1 MNTRNLKLV
10 ITIMTIALF
19 ASCKSTSEAESAS
32 KTSQSTNKTSERRQG
47 GQPNVEQLIA
57 QMDANK
63 DGKLSKTEV
72 NGPLKND
79 FSKIDTDNDGFITEA
94 ELKNAP
100 KPERQGGQQSRS

>member
-1 MNTRNLKLV
+1 MNRNKLKLG
-10 ITIMTIALF
+10 ITMLGIVLL
-19 ASCKSTSEAESAS
+19 ASCKSSEGE
-32 KTSQSTNKTSERRQG
+32 NKNGGQAGKG
-47 GQPNVEQLIA
+47 GQPSITKLLSE
-57 QMDANK
+57 MDANK

-100 KPERQGGQQSRS
+100 KPERKGGPQSRS